1 MKQLFSAEKDLSKS
15 IRKINNQLLGRV
27 KVKGRDRPYIYR
39 IFFFIFIYLAAL
51 SLSCSNTIFFFL
63 VDPCKLLVRT
73 CGMQLA
79 HQGRNLGLLHW
90 ERGVLATGP
99 PGKSPTQYLDSSWV
113 IHKKQTTTIIT
124 ELPHERAL
132 RK

>member
-15 IRKINNQLLGRV
+15 IRKINNQLLGRA

-51 SLSCSNTIFFFL
+51 SLSCGNTIFFFL

-73 CGMQLA
+73 CGM
-79 HQGRNLGLLHW
+79 
-90 ERGVLATGP
+90 
-99 PGKSPTQYLDSSWV
+99 
-113 IHKKQTTTIIT
+113 
-124 ELPHERAL
+124 
-132 RK
+132 